1 MSTVVVRIN
10 EDKLSALR
18 KFIRSMD
25 AKMRVVKNEE
35 DIMAKLI
42 EEGLQSEDISLESFK
57 KELI

>member
-1 MSTVVVRIN
+1 MSTVVVRSN